1 MRKIIIAGNWKMNKS
16 PNEALAFIEN
26 LPEHIKNE
34 KKVEM
39 VVAGTFL
46 CLEKLVEASQ
56 GTNIGISAQNMYWEN
71 NGAFTGEVSGKMLKD
86 LGCKYVIIG
95 HSERRQFFG
104 ENDISVNVKT
114 KKALELDLVPIVC
127 VGETLGE
134 RENNQTDAVVSS
146 QVELALNGIKLNQG
160 NSEKL
165 VIAYEPVWAIGT
177 GKTCDTKEAERVIA
191 MIRGI
196 VAKNYGS
203 DVANGVRILYGG
215 SAKPENI
222 KELVSA
228 GNIDGGLVGGASLE
242 PSSFAK
248 LVENVK

>member
-196 VAKNYGS
+196 LAKSYGS
-203 DVANGVRILYGG
+203 EVANGVRILYGG